1 MGTLQSLRKA
11 YGALK
16 DSTKVGL
23 AKVNSEFKDLDIAIV
38 KATNHV
44 ESPPKERH
52 VRKIFSATSVVR
64 PRADVAYCIH
74 ALSRRLNKTRNWIV
88 ALKTLIV
95 IHRTLREG
103 DPTFRE
109 ELLNY
114 SHRGHVLQISN
125 FKDDSSPLAWDCS
138 AWVRTYALFLE
149 ERLECFRILKYDIE
163 AERWTKSQKMAKGHS
178 RTRLLSREDLLEHLP
193 ALQQLLYRLI
203 GCQVIT
209 DIKLLFTV
217 SDFGITNSSLVLS
230 LLQPE
235 GGAYHNYLIQYA
247 LALVL
252 KESFKLYC
260 AVNDGIINLMDLYF
274 DMTRHDAVKA
284 LNIYKRAGQ
293 QAEHLADFYEFCKG
307 LDLARNFQFPTL
319 RQPPPSC
326 LAAME
331 DYIREAPRTGSV
343 SNKRLE
349 YHEKEQVE
357 EKQEEPSPPEEEKPP
372 EPEEQKP
379 VVEEEPPQPEPE
391 PEPEPAPLIDTG
403 DFLGL
408 SEINPKAAEFEE
420 SNALALAIVPPG
432 YLSSLFLV
440 FNMLFHMSSHFFKL
454 SLRLAIVLCAAYFKI
469 MSLILHFVDNFTG
482 GGPQTN
488 PGILD
493 FGGTNGSGWELAL
506 VTHPS
511 SNTAHV
517 AESKLGGGFDQL
529 LLNSLYEDATRRQQ
543 QQHQLQQLQQ
553 QNIGYGYGMGGG
565 MQSPYDP
572 FSMSNNVAPP
582 PNVQMAL
589 MAQQQQQQQMMF
601 HQQQMQHQHHQPQ
614 QPLMLMPPQQYLPQ
628 YPQQQM
634 GSSNPF
640 GDPFTFPQQ
649 PAPPQGH
656 QGLI

>member
-203 GCQVIT
+203 GCQ
-209 DIKLLFTV
+209 
-217 SDFGITNSSLVLS
+217 
-230 LLQPE
+230 PE

-319 RQPPPSC
+319 RQVFLHLPPPSC

-408 SEINPKAAEFEE
+408 SEINPKAAELEE

-432 YLSSLFLV
+432 
-440 FNMLFHMSSHFFKL
+440 
-454 SLRLAIVLCAAYFKI
+454 
-469 MSLILHFVDNFTG
+469 

-488 PGILD
+488 PGMLD
-493 FGGTNGSGWELAL
+493 FRGTNGSGWELAL

-543 QQHQLQQLQQ
+543 QQHQQQQQ
-553 QNIGYGYGMGGG
+553 QNIGYGYGMGGS

-601 HQQQMQHQHHQPQ
+601 HQQQMQHHQPQ
-614 QPLMLMPPQQYLPQ
+614 QPLMLMPQQQQYLPQ

-656 QGLI
+656 QRLI

>member
-163 AERWTKSQKMAKGHS
+163 AERWAKSTQRTSKGHS
-178 RTRLLSREDLLEHLP
+178 RTRLLSREDLLEQLP
-193 ALQQLLYRLI
+193 ALQQLLYRLV
-203 GCQVIT
+203 GC
-209 DIKLLFTV
+209 
-217 SDFGITNSSLVLS
+217 
-230 LLQPE
+230 QPE
-235 GGAYHNYLIQYA
+235 GAAYNNYLIQYA

-260 AVNDGIINLMDLYF
+260 AINDGIINLMDLYF
-274 DMTRHDAVKA
+274 EMSRHDAVKA

-307 LDLARNFQFPTL
+307 LELARNFQFPTL

-326 LAAME
+326 LATME
-331 DYIREAPRTGSV
+331 EYIREAPRTGSV

-349 YHEKEQVE
+349 YREKEPVE
-357 EKQEEPSPPEEEKPP
+357 VKQEEPSPPEPVIEPEEEKPIV
-372 EPEEQKP
+372 EP
-379 VVEEEPPQPEPE
+379 EEPPQPEPE
-391 PEPEPAPLIDTG
+391 VEPEPAPLVDTG
-403 DFLGL
+403 DLLGL
-408 SEINPKAAEFEE
+408 TEINPKAAELEE

-432 YLSSLFLV
+432 
-440 FNMLFHMSSHFFKL
+440 
-454 SLRLAIVLCAAYFKI
+454 
-469 MSLILHFVDNFTG
+469 
-482 GGPQTN
+482 GGPMMN
-488 PGILD
+488 PGMPD
-493 FGGTNGSGWELAL
+493 FSGTNASGWELAL
-506 VTHPS
+506 VAHPS
-511 SNTAHV
+511 SNTTHLT
-517 AESKLGGGFDQL
+517 ESKLGGGFDRL

-543 QQHQLQQLQQ
+543 QP
-553 QNIGYGYGMGGG
+553 NVGYGVGMGSV
-565 MQSPYDP
+565 QSPYDP
-572 FSMSNNVAPP
+572 FSMSNNIAPP
-582 PNVQMAL
+582 TNVQMAL

-601 HQQQMQHQHHQPQ
+601 QQQQLQHQQQQH
-614 QPLMLMPPQQYLPQ
+614 LMLMPPQQYLPQ
-628 YPQQQM
+628 FPQQQM
-634 GSSNPF
+634 GNANPF
-640 GDPFTFPQQ
+640 GDPFTGFPQQ
-649 PAPPQGH
+649 TAPTQGNH
-656 QGLI
+656 SLI